1 MYVLMSRVLCI
12 GTMRENT
19 LLTEAVCRQ
28 SVNDRDKLRKRYIGS
43 SCRSQ
48 SFIYTWKASR
58 RTSMAGS

>member
-1 MYVLMSRVLCI
+1 
-12 GTMRENT
+12 MRENT

-43 SCRSQ
+43 ACRSQ
-48 SFIYTWKASR
+48 SFIYTWKASQ